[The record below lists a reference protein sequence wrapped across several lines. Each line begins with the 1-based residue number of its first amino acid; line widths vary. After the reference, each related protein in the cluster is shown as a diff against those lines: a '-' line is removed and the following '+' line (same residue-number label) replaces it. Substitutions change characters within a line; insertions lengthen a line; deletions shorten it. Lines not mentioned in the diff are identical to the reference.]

1 MDISANT
8 GAEKASLSAGQVAWQ
23 AQVYTKKKSEDIV
36 EQTVGTLLASVPKT
50 GSQPLASSG
59 TLGTRLNAYA

>member
-8 GAEKASLSAGQVAWQ
+8 GAEQAALSAGQVAWQ
-23 AQVYTKKKSEDIV
+23 AQVFVKKKSEDLV
-36 EQTVGTLLASVPKT
+36 EQTVGTLLSSVPKT
-50 GSQPLASSG
+50 GSQPLATSG